1 MNEVREEDSQSNSS
15 FIELSNSSFSPH
27 FHNHST
33 FNIKPNNSLSDHCQE
48 ITEKFPNF
56 NIGVMPHN
64 KSRMINEPNHF
75 GDISVSFK
83 NINDILD
90 EYSLKNIFS
99 FLTVVERLQI
109 QTTCQKW
116 YSIIGELHQ
125 SQVAIGMSMSCA
137 NCPTKIHQ
145 ISSHECVGAYFQST
159 IENSSDVYFISAI
172 QLEQILSKCINL
184 KSLVM
189 QNCIFSRECV
199 DIFTIYCSS
208 NLQHLDLSN
217 SSCVINEIIKNVSE
231 KCKTSLK
238 HVILKENIITENAL
252 KCLIENCVNLELL
265 ILDKN
270 EEITGECFESLSCK
284 IKMISFLECPNV
296 GVTGINSLVNGN
308 GVNIT
313 QIKIGG
319 NITTEMLNIIC
330 QNMINLQTFELV
342 GFNTDDVSNYN
353 CIQELTQLTELIL
366 KLPRFAF
373 DNPLIQIVRKCKFLK
388 KIQVDGAIISNR
400 SIIQISVSCPQLEHL
415 SIAPNHNFINELI
428 TNECCNALATIK
440 NLRFLSL
447 CNSNVGDAII
457 TAILSCIKLNW
468 IKLEGCKNI
477 TTNVLNACVEKA
489 QMNQQI
495 KIVLYV
501 QKTQISQSNLSMP
514 SNLSVFSSM
523 N

>member
-90 EYSLKNIFS
+90 EYSLKNIFR

-217 SSCVINEIIKNVSE
+217 S
-231 KCKTSLK
+231 
-238 HVILKENIITENAL
+238 
-252 KCLIENCVNLELL
+252 
-265 ILDKN
+265 
-270 EEITGECFESLSCK
+270 
-284 IKMISFLECPNV
+284 
-296 GVTGINSLVNGN
+296 
-308 GVNIT
+308 
-313 QIKIGG
+313 
-319 NITTEMLNIIC
+319 
-330 QNMINLQTFELV
+330 
-342 GFNTDDVSNYN
+342 
-353 CIQELTQLTELIL
+353 
-366 KLPRFAF
+366 
-373 DNPLIQIVRKCKFLK
+373 
-388 KIQVDGAIISNR
+388 
-400 SIIQISVSCPQLEHL
+400 
-415 SIAPNHNFINELI
+415 
-428 TNECCNALATIK
+428 
-440 NLRFLSL
+440 
-447 CNSNVGDAII
+447 
-457 TAILSCIKLNW
+457 
-468 IKLEGCKNI
+468 
-477 TTNVLNACVEKA
+477 
-489 QMNQQI
+489 
-495 KIVLYV
+495 
-501 QKTQISQSNLSMP
+501 
-514 SNLSVFSSM
+514 
-523 N
+523 